1 METPFAPLED
11 PHAATVRAASGN
23 ETPAWSVPGYRL
35 VRLLGRG
42 AFGEVWIASDTN
54 TGREVAIK
62 VFSHR
67 EGLNETLLSREVEK
81 LVQFSADRFVVQL
94 LKVGWDAN
102 PPYFVMEYIEGGSL
116 DQRIQR
122 EGRLPLPLAI
132 QIFREITVGLSH
144 AHRKGIL
151 HCDLKP
157 ANILLDQDL
166 HPRLADFGQSRLTQE
181 LRPALGTLFYMA
193 PEQAS
198 LEAIP
203 DTRWDI
209 YALGAILYTMLVG
222 NPPYRSSDVSDALDE
237 AKGLRQRLKKYQ
249 DFLHKAPPPAE
260 HRNLPGV
267 DQALLEIMDRCLAVD
282 PEDRYPHA
290 ESVLADLQRRE
301 IERVRKPLW
310 ILGIIGPA
318 LLLLT
323 MSIFGWR
330 AYRVAVRESYDM
342 VRRAT
347 QESNQFAAD
356 GVAKNAG
363 YELSQRFQAV
373 RDISMSDALIS
384 RIKGTLADRENQEDF
399 KVLHDPH
406 ADSDP
411 VARAIS
417 RFRDNS
423 ARLALQEYV
432 DAIVADPRQ
441 PQDASWLVIGPDGT
455 MLAAGFQE
463 APSHPIVGESFAYR
477 SYFHGGPKDLGET
490 ERPAVMTGDA
500 QLSAVFRSTAT
511 NQWKVAISIPIRN
524 QDQILGVLA
533 MTVELG
539 NIIHFQTSRDLAAM
553 LVDAREGDF
562 QGVVLQ
568 HPLFDDIL
576 AKQQEGHDPR
586 GIPARFMDYRVNV
599 SEYETNRE
607 RYFADPFA
615 ADELGQDYNGD
626 WIAGVA
632 QVSFPRLNRNDQTEV
647 YHSDLLLIVQ
657 SRATAAL
664 APVGQLSHRLLRD
677 GMAAAAGFVLV
688 AGSLW
693 VFVWGRSR
701 HLGSAFG
708 HPTTPKSTS
717 PQSPSSPASS
727 LHDRE
732 TMVQK
737 P

>member
-1 METPFAPLED
+1 MPSPSENQDYQPPPMVE
-11 PHAATVRAASGN
+11 SGAVTSTTSWN
-23 ETPAWSVPGYRL
+23 VPGYRL

-42 AFGEVWIASDTN
+42 AFGEVWIATDTN
-54 TGREVAIK
+54 TNRNVAIK

-94 LKVGWDAN
+94 LKVGWDAS
-102 PPYFVMEYIEGGSL
+102 PPFFVMEFIEGGSL
-116 DQRIQR
+116 EERIQR
-122 EGRLPLPLAI
+122 DGPLPVATAL
-132 QIFREITVGLSH
+132 QIFREITIGLSH

-181 LRPALGTLFYMA
+181 QKPALGTLFYMA
-193 PEQAS
+193 PEQAA
-198 LEAIP
+198 LDAIP

-209 YALGAILYTMLVG
+209 YALGAIFYTMLVG
-222 NPPYRSSDVSDALDE
+222 TPPNRSTTAIEELDK
-237 AKGLRQRLKKYQ
+237 ARSLRHRLQKYQ
-249 DFLHKAPPPAE
+249 QFLKSGPVPNG
-260 HRNLPGV
+260 HRSIPGV
-267 DQALLEIMDRCLAVD
+267 DAALAEIIDRCLVVD
-282 PEDRYPHA
+282 PEARYPHA
-290 ESVLADLQRRE
+290 EGVLEDLQRRDE
-301 IERVRKPLW
+301 ERVRRPLW
-310 ILGIIGPA
+310 TLGILGPA

-323 MSIFGWR
+323 MTIFGWR
-330 AYRVAVRESYDM
+330 AYRVAVRESNEM

-363 YELSQRFQAV
+363 YELSQRFRAV
-373 RDISMSDALIS
+373 RDIAMSTDLQS
-384 RIKGTLADRENQEDF
+384 RIRETLGDPINQEDF
-399 KVLHDPH
+399 QVLKDPH

-417 RFRDNS
+417 RFRENS
-423 ARLALQEYV
+423 KRKELQSLI
-432 DAIVADPRQ
+432 DAIVHDPRQ
-441 PQDASWLVIGPDGT
+441 PNDASWLVIGPDGT
-455 MLAAGFQE
+455 MLAAGFRE
-463 APSHPIVGESFAYR
+463 PPSHPIVGESFAYR
-477 SYFHGGPKDLGET
+477 SYFHGGSKDLSEE
-490 ERPAVMTGDA
+490 ERPEVMKGDV

-511 NQWKVAISIPIRN
+511 NQWKVAISTPIRVGN
-524 QDQILGVLA
+524 EVIGVLA

-576 AKQQEGHDPR
+576 GRQRNGESEK
-586 GIPARFMDYRVNV
+586 GIPARFLDYRVNV
-599 SEYETNRE
+599 ADYLAQENQLFS
-607 RYFADPFA
+607 DPFA
-615 ADELGQDYNGD
+615 ADELGEAYAGD
-626 WIAGVA
+626 WIAGVSK
-632 QVSFPRLNRNDQTEV
+632 VSFPRLTMRDQLDI

-657 SRATAAL
+657 SRASTAL
-664 APVGQLSHRLLRD
+664 APVGQLSHRLVRD
-677 GMAAAAGFVLV
+677 GITAILGFIFV

-693 VFVWGRSR
+693 GYVWGRSR
-701 HLGSAFG
+701 HISLSM
-708 HPTTPKSTS
+708 HPPLPRSE
-717 PQSPSSPASS
+717 PQPAPQSS

-732 TMVQK
+732 TMVQR

>member
-1 METPFAPLED
+1 MPTPSDYQENLPSPSIES
-11 PHAATVRAASGN
+11 ATGTSTV
-23 ETPAWSVPGYRL
+23 PWSVPGYRL

-42 AFGEVWIASDTN
+42 AFGEVWIATDTN
-54 TGREVAIK
+54 TGRQVAIK

-94 LKVGWDAN
+94 LKVGWDAT
-102 PPYFVMEYIEGGSL
+102 PPYFVMEFIEGGSL
-116 DQRIQR
+116 EDRIHR
-122 EGRLPLPLAI
+122 DGPLPVGTAL
-132 QIFREITVGLSH
+132 QIFREITIGLSH

-181 LRPALGTLFYMA
+181 QRPALGTLFYMA
-193 PEQAS
+193 AEQAA
-198 LEAIP
+198 LDAIP

-222 NPPYRSSDVSDALDE
+222 TPPNRSAAVIRELDE
-237 AKGLRQRLKKYQ
+237 SKGLKQRLQRYQ
-249 DFLHKAPPPAE
+249 QFLRTAPKPIE
-260 HRNLPGV
+260 HRNVSGV
-267 DQALLEIMDRCLAVD
+267 DPALADILDRCLAVD
-282 PEDRYPHA
+282 PEERYLHA
-290 ESVLADLQRRE
+290 EGVLDDLQRRDD
-301 IERVRKPLW
+301 ERVRRPLW
-310 ILGIIGPA
+310 TLGILGPA
-318 LLLLT
+318 LLLFT
-323 MSIFGWR
+323 MTIFGWR
-330 AYRVAVRESYDM
+330 AYRVAVRESNEM

-363 YELSQRFQAV
+363 YELAQRFRAV
-373 RDISMSDALIS
+373 RDIAMSHELRSQIRA
-384 RIKGTLADRENQEDF
+384 TLTDSSNQEDF
-399 KVLHDPH
+399 QILRDPH

-411 VARAIS
+411 AARAIS

-423 ARLALQEYV
+423 ARKELQHYIDSV
-432 DAIVADPRQ
+432 VSDPRQ
-441 PQDASWLVIGPDGT
+441 PEDASWLVIGPDGT

-477 SYFHGGPKDLGET
+477 SYFHGGPKDLAE
-490 ERPAVMTGDA
+490 EARPAVMEEDA

-511 NQWKVAISIPIRN
+511 NQWKVAISTPIR
-524 QDQILGVLA
+524 DEGEVIGVLA

-553 LVDAREGDF
+553 LVDAREGSF
-562 QGVVLQ
+562 QGVILQ
-568 HPLFDDIL
+568 HPLFDEIL
-576 AKQQEGHDPR
+576 SRQRNGDVEK
-586 GIPARFMDYRVNV
+586 GIPARFLDYRVSV
-599 SEYETNRE
+599 PDYLSKENRL
-607 RYFADPFA
+607 FPDPFA
-615 ADELGQDYNGD
+615 ADDLGESYAGD
-626 WIAGVA
+626 WIAGVSK
-632 QVSFPRLNRNDQTEV
+632 VSFPRLTLQNEIDT

-657 SRATAAL
+657 SRASTAL
-664 APVGQLSHRLLRD
+664 APVGQLSHRLVRD
-677 GMAAAAGFVLV
+677 GITAIVGFVLV

-693 VFVWGRSR
+693 AYVWGRSR
-701 HLGSAFG
+701 HIGWGA
-708 HPTTPKSTS
+708 HPPVHRSE
-717 PQSPSSPASS
+717 PQQLPQSS

-732 TMVQK
+732 TMVQR